1 MKMGDLRASLTT
13 SAVAGAATLL
23 VLVQPAAATVF
34 SGCVLKGT
42 PPLVV
47 AANNGDKHSA
57 SEILQLARAGNAMAE
72 YRVGK
77 LYLNGWSFP
86 RNYTK
91 GIEWELKVAMS
102 PDKCAAG
109 PAAGLLNYEASN
121 GVSLSR
127 SAAAVKRGN
136 ALIAQALRRAA
147 SKGNAAAE
155 TYLGDAYRHAQLGL
169 NLGRR
174 KNCLTAVGLMYE
186 AAKQGYAPA
195 ENSLGDAYT
204 GAWGR
209 RGVCVPFNAY
219 WGRKGLRLLTQA
231 ARQGDVQA
239 EMSLATDYR
248 IGGPGIHT
256 NPAPAFYWHKKAAAV
271 LGKYGEQ

>member
-1 MKMGDLRASLTT
+1 MKMSNLRASLIT
-13 SAVAGAATLL
+13 SVAAGATTLL
-23 VLVQPAAATVF
+23 VLVQPAVAAVF
-34 SGCVLKGT
+34 AGCTLKGT
-42 PPLVV
+42 PPLVA
-47 AANNGDKHSA
+47 AANKGDKRSA
-57 SEILQLARAGNAMAE
+57 LEILQLARAGNAMAE

-91 GIEWELKVAMS
+91 GIEWELKAAMS

-121 GVSLSR
+121 GVSLFR
-127 SAAAVKRGN
+127 PAAAVKRGN
-136 ALIAQALRRAA
+136 ALIAQALKRAA
-147 SKGNAAAE
+147 RKGNAAAE
-155 TYLGDAYRHAQLGL
+155 TYLGDAYRHAKLGL

-195 ENSLGDAYT
+195 ETFLGEAYT
-204 GAWGR
+204 GAVAHVS
-209 RGVCVPFNAY
+209 GVCIPYNAY

-231 ARQGDVQA
+231 AHQGDVQA
-239 EMSLATDYR
+239 EEDLASTYR

-256 NPAPAFYWHKKAAAV
+256 NPALAFYWHKKAAP
-271 LGKYGEQ
+271 YF